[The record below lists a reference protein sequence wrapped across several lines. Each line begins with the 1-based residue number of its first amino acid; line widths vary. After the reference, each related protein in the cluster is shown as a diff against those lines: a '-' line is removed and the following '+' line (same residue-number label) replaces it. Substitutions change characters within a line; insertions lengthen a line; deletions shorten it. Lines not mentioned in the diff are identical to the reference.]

1 MLQECGLWY
10 QEVEGRQG
18 AGQGAGFKQTWD
30 ADGYLVMHMIHMPY
44 ADIKLSTYINKC
56 ISICV
61 FAIDAC
67 LTNSMI

>member
-44 ADIKLSTYINKC
+44 AYIKL
-56 ISICV
+56 
-61 FAIDAC
+61 
-67 LTNSMI
+67 

>member
-1 MLQECGLWY
+1 MLLNPPLSLYNIVGVSLGGDVLQECGLWY

-44 ADIKLSTYINKC
+44 AYIKL
-56 ISICV
+56 
-61 FAIDAC
+61 
-67 LTNSMI
+67 